1 MAQDLLLIR
10 PEAVIQTKSGY
21 YMVDYHKLDIGMV
34 PLSENA
40 SLATSEAAA
49 LAVALAVQTAWT
61 QAPISVPELV
71 DLPAM

>member
-21 YMVDYHKLDIGMV
+21 YMVDYDKLDIGMV
-34 PLSENA
+34 SLSENA
-40 SLATSEAAA
+40 SLATPEAAA
-49 LAVALAVQTAWT
+49 LAVALAVHRARTPAS
-61 QAPISVPELV
+61 ISVPELV